1 MAATPS
7 VLAQSP
13 VPEGGGE
20 ILVVLEHG
28 AEAIPAA
35 AVESTR
41 AALAAGFPGRAAT
54 VLAHGSG
61 TGVLVDPTARPSA
74 DEPPPPR
81 PSPAAADAA
90 RLHAL
95 GAALREAG
103 RRGAQATV
111 LVSAGAREDGVDWL
125 GLLLDPVLHGGFDHV
140 SAAYRREKL
149 EGLLNVAILQP
160 LTRALYGRRLPQ
172 PSGGEAVLSLR
183 LTRALLADPDWR
195 RDPAHAGSDA
205 WLVAKVLTGP
215 YRTCTSWLG
224 RKPEGPPGGEL
235 ASQALA
241 RVVEP
246 VFHEM
251 ERHADRWQRVERSE
265 VVPSFGE
272 PGTLGGEA
280 ASAEADALAEVFRL
294 GLRELSALWAR
305 VLPPATLLAL
315 RRAGEARA
323 RAFGL
328 ADPLWARIVYDFAV
342 AYSTRSV
349 ERRQLLGALTP
360 LYLGWVAGFVSEVS
374 ALDGPATDARAEALC
389 QAFEREK
396 PYAIARWR
404 WPDGFNP

>member
-1 MAATPS
+1 MTATPS
-7 VLAQSP
+7 VLATSP
-13 VPEGGGE
+13 LPESGGE

-28 AEAIPAA
+28 AEVIPSA

-41 AALAAGFPGRAAT
+41 AALAAGFPGRAAV
-54 VLAHGSG
+54 VLAHGGSSG
-61 TGVLVDPTARPSA
+61 LLVDPAARASA
-74 DEPPPPR
+74 DEQPPPR
-81 PSPAAADAA
+81 PPPAPADAA

-95 GAALREAG
+95 AAALREAD
-103 RRGAQATV
+103 RRGSQATV
-111 LVSAGAREDGVDWL
+111 LVSAGARDPGVDWL
-125 GLLLDPVLHGGFDHV
+125 GLLLDPVLYGGFDHV

-172 PSGGEAVLSLR
+172 PSGGEAVISLR
-183 LTRALLADPDWR
+183 LARALLADRDWR
-195 RDPAHAGSDA
+195 RDPSHAGSDA
-205 WLVAKVLTGP
+205 WLVAKVVTGP
-215 YRTCTSWLG
+215 YRTCTAWLG
-224 RKPEGPPGGEL
+224 RKPEGSPGGEL
-235 ASQALA
+235 ANQALA

-246 VFHEM
+246 VFREM
-251 ERHADRWQRVERSE
+251 ERHADRWQRVEHSE
-265 VVPSFGE
+265 PVPSFGE
-272 PGTLGGEA
+272 AGTFDGEA
-280 ASAEADALAEVFRL
+280 ATAEADALADVFRL
-294 GLRELSALWAR
+294 GLRELGALWAL

-315 RRAGEARA
+315 RRAAAARA
-323 RAFGL
+323 QAFGL
-328 ADPLWARIVYDFAV
+328 ADQLWARIVYDFAV

-360 LYLGWVAGFVSEVS
+360 LYLGWVAGFVSEVG